1 MIKDEN
7 NNTVT
12 IQSTPLPIS
21 KSKTFTTLID
31 GATIGTILIIFVSV
45 AMLYLTSISMNI
57 DMSLKDFGY
66 EAIILYIFTI
76 TINFLSRSIAKRK
89 GRETKAYKKAY
100 EIVEKLEN
108 EIIEKGY
115 RGKETDYCQN
125 WEEEELR
132 AVRKSILSSAGVDI
146 DDFENTYIKYSME
159 ELKAKIQEFNLTKF
173 QLEVIKKAKRVKRLN
188 YNARYLSTSLKIG
201 KRVSPSGEINVVTL
215 ERFRTVQ
222 YLVTAFVGVCVSA
235 SLALDIQAD
244 PTFGTVVLCI
254 IKILTIL
261 ISAIA
266 GMIGGYKL
274 TAEKE
279 VAELTR
285 KAAEQKNFIIWCEN
299 KTAL

>member
-1 MIKDEN
+1 
-7 NNTVT
+7 
-12 IQSTPLPIS
+12 
-21 KSKTFTTLID
+21 
-31 GATIGTILIIFVSV
+31 
-45 AMLYLTSISMNI
+45 
-57 DMSLKDFGY
+57 
-66 EAIILYIFTI
+66 
-76 TINFLSRSIAKRK
+76 
-89 GRETKAYKKAY
+89 
-100 EIVEKLEN
+100 
-108 EIIEKGY
+108 
-115 RGKETDYCQN
+115 
-125 WEEEELR
+125 
-132 AVRKSILSSAGVDI
+132 
-146 DDFENTYIKYSME
+146 ME